1 MNGPECEG
9 FELHEALGILRATPA
24 VLQSLL
30 GGLPPVW
37 IEARET
43 QDSWNAHEIVGHL
56 IHGERTDWIPRL
68 KQILD
73 SGDERPFEEFDRFAQ
88 LKAGKVH
95 STESLLTEFSNIR
108 SSNLAILEGLE
119 LTPEALS
126 LPGQHPEFGA
136 VTLGQLLS
144 AWVVHD
150 LGHLAQISRT
160 MAGCYRNAVGPWR
173 GYLPVLG

>member
-1 MNGPECEG
+1 MSSPECQG
-9 FELHEALGILRATPA
+9 FELREALDILRVTPV
-24 VLQSLL
+24 VLHSLL
-30 GGLPPVW
+30 GGMSPVW

-73 SGDERPFEEFDRFAQ
+73 SGDERPFEEFDRFVQ
-88 LKAGKVH
+88 LKASKQQ
-95 STESLLTEFSNIR
+95 STELLLAEFSSLR
-108 SSNLAILEGLE
+108 SSNLTILEGLE
-119 LTPEALS
+119 LTPEASS

-150 LGHLAQISRT
+150 LGHLAQISRA
-160 MAGCYRNAVGPWR
+160 MAARYRNAVGPWR